1 MTDIAPRLSDHAALV
16 LETAAA
22 DRFLSPDRYRL
33 QLAAERLALI
43 AGFDELVCLEALHFQ
58 PFDYQIRAARTA
70 LRRFRGRGL
79 LCDEV
84 GLGKTIEAGL
94 ALKEYLA
101 RRMVSRVL
109 IVTPPALVEQ
119 WREELITKFDLPDF
133 VASADSEFRE
143 HGPGAWS
150 RFPRVIASLA
160 TARRA
165 EHRAQ
170 IETIPYDLVIV
181 DEAHHLKNRASVS
194 WKFINGLQKKYL
206 LLLTATPVQ
215 NSLDELYNLITLLK
229 PGQLKTPREFQRQ
242 FVVQGDPRQP
252 KNRGR
257 LRELLADVMVRHAR
271 GQVGVQ
277 LPPRRA
283 HTLRLS
289 LSPGERALYDD
300 VTNFIRAQ
308 LAPEPSP
315 LETAPTPA
323 DRPTTGRPDPP
334 ATELPYPSRIQSA
347 PTTRLPDDSTTR
359 LPDDPTTQPPDY
371 PTTRPRDYRTT
382 TRFTLQTLQ
391 REIGS
396 SPQAARPTLLSLAEQ
411 PAMESHRATL
421 RALADR
427 AAQANTW
434 TKADALEKL
443 LAHHHTE
450 KILLFTHFRQ
460 TLDQLAKR
468 LSALGLNFTVYHGGL
483 STAAKNIAVER
494 FERETQILLSTEAA
508 GEGRNLQ
515 FCHTMVNFDLPWNPL
530 RIEQRFGRI
539 HRIGQTHPV
548 EIHNLSAGGTIEDYM
563 LDILDRKVNMF
574 ELVIGEMDMILGELT
589 EERDF
594 EDLLFD
600 LWTQARTEGEVRA
613 AMEKLG
619 DSFATAR
626 AQYQKTREHDEALF
640 GQDFVAD

>member
-16 LETAAA
+16 LEAAA
-22 DRFLSPDRYRL
+22 ANRFLSPDRYRL

-43 AGFDELVCLEALHFQ
+43 AGFDELVCLEALRFQ
-58 PFDYQIRAARTA
+58 PFDYQIRAARIA

-94 ALKEYLA
+94 TLKEYLA

-133 VASADSEFRE
+133 VTSADSEFRE
-143 HGPGAWS
+143 HGAAAWS

-194 WKFINGLQKKYL
+194 WKFVNSLQKKYL

-215 NSLDELYNLITLLK
+215 NNLEELYNLITLLK

-242 FVVQGDPRQP
+242 FVAQGDPRQP

-257 LRELLADVMVRHAR
+257 LRDLLADVMVRHAR

-289 LSPGERALYDD
+289 LSRDERALYKD
-300 VTNFIRAQ
+300 VSNFIRTQ
-308 LAPEPSP
+308 LASAGKEPAGEVNNSHTP
-315 LETAPTPA
+315 TLPNSLTFSTAH
-323 DRPTTGRPDPP
+323 
-334 ATELPYPSRIQSA
+334 
-347 PTTRLPDDSTTR
+347 
-359 LPDDPTTQPPDY
+359 
-371 PTTRPRDYRTT
+371 
-382 TRFTLQTLQ
+382 RFTLQTLQ

-396 SPQAARPTLLSLAEQ
+396 GPYAARPTLLSLAEL
-411 PAMESHRATL
+411 PAMESYRADL
-421 RALADR
+421 RELADR
-427 AAQANTW
+427 AMQVQTW
-434 TKADALEKL
+434 AKADALEKL
-443 LAHHHTE
+443 LSRNRTE
-450 KILLFTHFRQ
+450 KSLLFTHFRH

-468 LSALGLNFTVYHGGL
+468 LHTLGLNFVIYHGRL
-483 STAAKNIAVER
+483 STADKNAAVAR
-494 FERETQILLSTEAA
+494 FEREAQILLSTEAA

-530 RIEQRFGRI
+530 RIEQRVGRI
-539 HRIGQTHPV
+539 HRIGQTRPV
-548 EIHNLSAGGTIEDYM
+548 EIYNLSAAGTIEDYL
-563 LDILDRKVNMF
+563 LDILDRKMNMF

-594 EDLLFD
+594 EELLFEV
-600 LWTQARTEGEVRA
+600 WARARDENEVRA
-613 AMEKLG
+613 GMEQLG
-619 DSFATAR
+619 DSLAAAR
-626 AQYQKTREHDEALF
+626 AQYQKTREYDDALF

>member
-1 MTDIAPRLSDHAALV
+1 MTDIAPRLADRAALV
-16 LETAAA
+16 LEAAA
-22 DRFLSPDRYRL
+22 NHFLSPDRYRL

-58 PFDYQIRAARTA
+58 PFDYQIHAARTA

-133 VASADSEFRE
+133 VTSADSEFRE
-143 HGPGAWS
+143 HGPAAWS

-194 WKFINGLQKKYL
+194 WKFVNGLQKKYL

-257 LRELLADVMVRHAR
+257 LRDLLADVMVRHAR

-300 VTNFIRAQ
+300 VTNFIRTQ
-308 LAPEPSP
+308 LAPESSR
-315 LETAPTPA
+315 LEIAPAPA
-323 DRPTTGRPDPP
+323 DPPTAIAG
-334 ATELPYPSRIQSA
+334 L
-347 PTTRLPDDSTTR
+347 
-359 LPDDPTTQPPDY
+359 PDY
-371 PTTRPRDYRTT
+371 PATRPRDYPAT

-396 SPQAARPTLLSLAEQ
+396 SPQAARPTLLSLAEL

-427 AAQANTW
+427 AAQAHRW

-468 LSALGLNFTVYHGGL
+468 LSALGLNFVVYHGGL
-483 STAAKNIAVER
+483 SIADKNAAVER

-515 FCHTMVNFDLPWNPL
+515 FCHTLVNFDLPWNPL
-530 RIEQRFGRI
+530 RIEQRVGRI
-539 HRIGQTHPV
+539 HRIGQTRPV
-548 EIHNLSAGGTIEDYM
+548 EIYNLSAGGTIEDYL

-613 AMEKLG
+613 AMEELG
-619 DSFATAR
+619 DSFAAAR
-626 AQYQKTREHDEALF
+626 TQYQKTREYDEALF
-640 GQDFVAD
+640 GQDFAAD

>member
-1 MTDIAPRLSDHAALV
+1 MTDIAPRLADRAALV
-16 LETAAA
+16 LEAAAA

-133 VASADSEFRE
+133 VTSADSEFRE

-194 WKFINGLQKKYL
+194 WKFVNGLQKKYL

-257 LRELLADVMVRHAR
+257 LRDLLADVMVRHAR

-300 VTNFIRAQ
+300 VTNFIRSQ
-308 LAPEPSP
+308 LAPESSR

-323 DRPTTGRPDPP
+323 DSPTAIAG
-334 ATELPYPSRIQSA
+334 L
-347 PTTRLPDDSTTR
+347 
-359 LPDDPTTQPPDY
+359 PDY
-371 PTTRPRDYRTT
+371 PTARPRDFPAT

-396 SPQAARPTLLSLAEQ
+396 SPQAARPTLLSLAEL

-434 TKADALEKL
+434 TKADALKTL

-468 LSALGLNFTVYHGGL
+468 LSALGLNFAVYYGSL
-483 STAAKNIAVER
+483 SIADKNAAVER
-494 FERETQILLSTEAA
+494 FERDAQILLSTEAA

-530 RIEQRFGRI
+530 RIEQRVGRI
-539 HRIGQTHPV
+539 HRIGQTRPV

-600 LWTQARTEGEVRA
+600 LWTQARSEGAVRA
-613 AMEKLG
+613 AMEGLG
-619 DSFATAR
+619 DSFAAAR